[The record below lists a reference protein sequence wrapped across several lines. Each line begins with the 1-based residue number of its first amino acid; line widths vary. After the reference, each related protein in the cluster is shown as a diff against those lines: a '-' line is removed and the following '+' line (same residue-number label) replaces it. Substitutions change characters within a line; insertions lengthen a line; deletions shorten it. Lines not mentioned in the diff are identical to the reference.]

1 MGIFNKLYTLSFGI
15 LLISLAL
22 YAGEI
27 SKHYINTTIFDFVID
42 PFYLISAVYI
52 AYKVSENYIF
62 VSSLFSVD
70 KSPRVHLF
78 INGLISTLFFIYIV
92 WSHAT
97 YKKEENDIWQFHH
110 VRHEIRNFIFL
121 TFIMKRTPTPD
132 SATKA

>member
-22 YAGEI
+22 HAGDI
-27 SKHYINTTIFDFVID
+27 TKHYVNTTIFDFVID

-62 VSSLFSVD
+62 VISLFSVD

-78 INGLISTLFFIYIV
+78 INGLISILFFIYIV
-92 WSHAT
+92 WIHAA
-97 YKKEENDIWQFHH
+97 YKKEENDIWQMHYL
-110 VRHEIRNFIFL
+110 RYEIRDFL
-121 TFIMKRTPTPD
+121 FLLLIMKRPPTPNLA
-132 SATKA
+132 SKA